1 MSSHA
6 YNDAPMGDPFRG
18 ESAASTESLQEPA
31 RILAVD
37 YGQKRIGLAVS
48 DGLGLTAQPLA
59 VLVRKNRQVDL
70 KRIKEICARHG
81 VRRIIVGHPVHI
93 NGEPGSMADEAARFA
108 ERLRKAVKI
117 ETELVDERLTSW
129 EARQTLSETKHRS
142 KGTAVDDVA
151 AAVLL
156 RDYLEHSRA
165 KNAAGRP

>member
-1 MSSHA
+1 METSL
-6 YNDAPMGDPFRG
+6 RG
-18 ESAASTESLQEPA
+18 EDASADESPQESA

-59 VLVRKNRQVDL
+59 VLIRKNRQTDL
-70 KRIKEICARHG
+70 KRIKEICAHHG
-81 VRRIIVGHPVHI
+81 VKRIIVGHPVHI
-93 NGEPGSMADEAARFA
+93 TGETGTMAQEAARFA
-108 ERLRKAVKI
+108 DRLRKAVKI

-142 KGTAVDDVA
+142 SRKGAAVDDVA

-156 RDYLEHSRA
+156 RDYIEHTRA